1 MAHSQKTKE
10 KCMTQLMT
18 IDTNNYAAMAKAMG
32 TANETTGSSK
42 SSQLARLRIH
52 HSPIMGTA
60 EVNGKNV
67 NVEVIEGGAYK
78 LEIPD
83 GPTYYA
89 SGIKMRPFLQRF
101 MYKRYVMGDAKTP
114 NRFIKSLMTDDSK
127 MEYDL
132 KDNDGGFNCGKPAG
146 YIKDFKAL
154 PEKMQDLIK
163 QIKRVRVVQGVVEL
177 VNPTDDKG
185 EKVDVEPTPF
195 IWEIDN
201 RDAFKEIGNSFASLA
216 KMQRLPPQHI
226 ISANTAE
233 RKIPTGASYYVPV
246 ASLDVSNTIDLTQ
259 EDQVLFGDFMAWI
272 DNYNSYIINQWAEK
286 ANSRM
291 EDDDIDV
298 VDGLVNIELDDED
311 AA

>member
-1 MAHSQKTKE
+1 
-10 KCMTQLMT
+10 MTQLMT

-32 TANETTGSSK
+32 TSNETTGSSK

-89 SGIKMRPFLQRF
+89 SSIKMRPFLQRF

-127 MEYDL
+127 MESDL

-146 YIKDFKAL
+146 TSKTLKHCL
-154 PEKMQDLIK
+154 
-163 QIKRVRVVQGVVEL
+163 RRCR
-177 VNPTDDKG
+177 T
-185 EKVDVEPTPF
+185 
-195 IWEIDN
+195 
-201 RDAFKEIGNSFASLA
+201 
-216 KMQRLPPQHI
+216 
-226 ISANTAE
+226 
-233 RKIPTGASYYVPV
+233 
-246 ASLDVSNTIDLTQ
+246 
-259 EDQVLFGDFMAWI
+259 
-272 DNYNSYIINQWAEK
+272 
-286 ANSRM
+286 
-291 EDDDIDV
+291 
-298 VDGLVNIELDDED
+298 
-311 AA
+311 